1 MSLLPIVS
9 TGVFLGTA
17 FLCGVVIFIAKVLD
31 LSFFPAIILTAIGGI
46 SQYFPSFL
54 NYKDTTSVQAS
65 IEHLYY
71 SLPSYVNYFLPG
83 FKLTPETEAFL
94 LSPIPLPMLQIH
106 TFAWLLSPF
115 LLTVFGAY
123 CLDSK
128 NTFCCFPGAPYF
140 CRVLR
145 CNIASSEDKNS
156 QKKDLKLVRDWVMQN
171 SPPDNQSSH
180 YWYSQLP
187 PDVKQAFD
195 NCANS
200 SRIHDMFREL
210 FSTRNYAFEVVNGM
224 NEIYVTGPSR
234 LDQKN
239 SDQVFYTRH
248 VDGPWGWIPFVSV
261 YRCIVGMDKNFMV
274 SNLSLL
280 DCCLA
285 AVVYM

>member
-1 MSLLPIVS
+1 
-9 TGVFLGTA
+9 
-17 FLCGVVIFIAKVLD
+17 
-31 LSFFPAIILTAIGGI
+31 
-46 SQYFPSFL
+46 
-54 NYKDTTSVQAS
+54 
-65 IEHLYY
+65 
-71 SLPSYVNYFLPG
+71 
-83 FKLTPETEAFL
+83 
-94 LSPIPLPMLQIH
+94 
-106 TFAWLLSPF
+106 
-115 LLTVFGAY
+115 
-123 CLDSK
+123 
-128 NTFCCFPGAPYF
+128 
-140 CRVLR
+140 
-145 CNIASSEDKNS
+145 
-156 QKKDLKLVRDWVMQN
+156 MQN

-285 AVVYM
+285 VVVYM